1 MMNHFWSGFVI
12 FIYVYFAFSVFYLS
26 FRLFVWLIFDKK
38 ISDKIEKLDDKMN
51 ELSNV
56 PFIFVWELFKK
67 SQENMLCRFLV
78 IPIFLILIFAMT
90 VMVLLGAFMLFIY
103 MNFCYVFVS
112 YLLLIN
118 FKNYVLIGNKKTKR
132 HGKYQKIS

>member
-1 MMNHFWSGFVI
+1 MNHFWSGFVI